1 MRKRRTN
8 FTLNEYLFCAAL
20 LILIFVVS
28 ACIGSVNIPFKEIW
42 NVILSVF
49 GVKDE
54 ASITYYAILVHV
66 RIPRV
71 ICVAL
76 EGAALSIC
84 GAGMQGLLRNPLA
97 DGSTLGVSAG
107 ASLGAILAIAF
118 GFNFNFIVG
127 DTTMIMA
134 MLGAYASL
142 MLILTIAY
150 RLDYSLATNTIILVG
165 VIFSMFAG
173 SIMSLLITFAH
184 DKINNIIFWT
194 MGSLSGADYS
204 DAFALLLATIICG
217 AVILKHADELNAFAI
232 GEENARNIGV
242 NIRRTKLMI
251 LIFVS
256 ILIGVC
262 VSIAGTI
269 GFVGLVI
276 PHITRMIFGP
286 NHKRVLPASI
296 FFGASFLML
305 TDLIS
310 RTLFAPRELPLGVIT
325 SLIGSV
331 VFVYIFYK
339 SREVD

>member
-1 MRKRRTN
+1 MRKRKNN
-8 FTLNEYLFCAAL
+8 FTLTEYLFCTIL
-20 LILIFVVS
+20 LIIIFIIS
-28 ACIGSVNIPFKEIW
+28 TCLGSVNIPFSEIGD
-42 NVILSVF
+42 VILSLLNI
-49 GVKDE
+49 KDE
-54 ASITYYAILVHV
+54 ASITYYSILVHV
-66 RIPRV
+66 RIPRI

-76 EGAALSIC
+76 EGAALSLC

-118 GFNFNFIVG
+118 GFNFSFFIG

-134 MLGAYASL
+134 MIGAYLSL
-142 MLILTIAY
+142 MLILSIAY
-150 RLDYSLATNTIILVG
+150 KLDYSLATNTIILVG
-165 VIFSMFAG
+165 VIFSMFAS
-173 SIMSLLITFAH
+173 SIMSLLITFAN
-184 DKINNIIFWT
+184 DKVNNIIFWT
-194 MGSLSGADYS
+194 MGSLSGADYM
-204 DAFALLLATIICG
+204 DALALLIATTICG

-242 NIRRTKLMI
+242 DIRKTKLMI
-251 LIFVS
+251 LVFVS

-276 PHITRMIFGP
+276 PHITRMVFGP
-286 NHKRVLPASI
+286 NHKRVLPASL

-310 RTLFAPRELPLGVIT
+310 RTLFSPRELPLGVIT

-339 SREVD
+339 SREVK